1 MHSFH
6 LGGQGLNLSYQA
18 WWQTSLCRSHL
29 VHSLPSL
36 LETLQ
41 PLVVP
46 GSLPHCTLICFAC
59 LPCIPLFWWCND
71 AFAWVG
77 GVLQAWVVT
86 PSLWHLEAGGLMR
99 VLRQE
104 QQLQKETDVLKPDR
118 TECRHHHHCV
128 RVPSSYLVSL
138 PTPSEVLPSAQNGPD
153 ISVFGYKM
161 QHWAWAPVQH
171 YALNAMGFLLS

>member
-1 MHSFH
+1 MSEPSRPLSPIFIGDSSAF
-6 LGGQGLNLSYQA
+6 GGPREPSPLYTN
-18 WWQTSLCRSHL
+18 SLCLSALH
-29 VHSLPSL
+29 
-36 LETLQ
+36 
-41 PLVVP
+41 
-46 GSLPHCTLICFAC
+46 
-59 LPCIPLFWWCND
+59 PLFWWCND

-77 GVLQAWVVT
+77 VVLQAWVVT

-104 QQLQKETDVLKPDR
+104 TQQLQKETDVLKPDR

-161 QHWAWAPVQH
+161 QHWVWAPVQH